1 MQQGAWLHRG
11 RPGVPWLA
19 GGGDG
24 QRAPCSL
31 DSASGSGGMTSAS
44 STAGRS
50 EGALAAR
57 ASGWSL
63 RATPDGEAPGAG
75 TQ

>member
-1 MQQGAWLHRG
+1 MGNALLAPSTLQVGLAG
-11 RPGVPWLA
+11 RPRHQA
-19 GGGDG
+19 QRGGL
-24 QRAPCSL
+24 RAPWP
-31 DSASGSGGMTSAS
+31 
-44 STAGRS
+44 
-50 EGALAAR
+50 R